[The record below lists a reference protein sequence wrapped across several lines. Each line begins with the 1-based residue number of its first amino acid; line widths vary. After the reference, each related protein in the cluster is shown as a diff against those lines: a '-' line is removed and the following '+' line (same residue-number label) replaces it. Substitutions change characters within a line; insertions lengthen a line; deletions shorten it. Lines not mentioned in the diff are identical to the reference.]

1 MKTDIEMTADIL
13 NEVQRRTRQRRR
25 RASVLAAALVIVLT
39 ATAVFATQKAGLLPP
54 RESGARSATDKS
66 QTNEAVSQESGKE
79 PTEPFATSRADAQ
92 TTNGIAAPTT
102 DKAASTN
109 AAPHGTETT
118 TQRITAPSTTAN
130 CTTANLTTAQ
140 RPATTGD
147 PTTTQGA
154 SEPDKSGGEI
164 DTDIIMGGPMIPALP
179 FDRSIRET
187 GEAITDEEAAAY
199 FRENAWLSSA
209 LTASG
214 VDAEGIRVAEHG
226 YCHISYDGTE
236 GKSFEVRRN
245 FRDYLVWNG
254 SGDLIAIVTLTKE
267 NGTLS
272 ATPAFG
278 GPWFRDYNAFLRQH
292 RGEALV
298 YVYAG
303 WMELVITPD
312 NEVVSPQG
320 TDVSRYLR
328 GIENPYEIFRCDAAT
343 YVP

>member
-1 MKTDIEMTADIL
+1 MKTDSEMTADIL

-109 AAPHGTETT
+109 AAPYGTETT
-118 TQRITAPSTTAN
+118 TQRGTAPS
-130 CTTANLTTAQ
+130 TTANLTTAQ

-154 SEPDKSGGEI
+154 SAPDKSGGDEY
-164 DTDIIMGGPMIPALP
+164 GGVRIPVLP
-179 FDRSIRET
+179 FDRSIQYT
-187 GEAITDEEAAAY
+187 GEAITDAEAAAY
-199 FRENAWLSSA
+199 FKENTWLQSA
-209 LTASG
+209 LGASG
-214 VDAEGIRVAEHG
+214 VDASGIRFAEHG
-226 YCHISYDGTE
+226 YCHVSYDGTE
-236 GKSFEVRRN
+236 GKSFEVRQN

-254 SGDLIAIVTLTKE
+254 KGDLIAIVTLTKE
-267 NGTLS
+267 NGQLS

-278 GPWFRDYNAFLRQH
+278 APWFQAYNAFLQQH
-292 RGEALV
+292 KGEALV
-298 YVYAG
+298 FVYAG

-312 NEVVSPQG
+312 EGVYNPQG
-320 TDVSRYLR
+320 TDVSRYLE